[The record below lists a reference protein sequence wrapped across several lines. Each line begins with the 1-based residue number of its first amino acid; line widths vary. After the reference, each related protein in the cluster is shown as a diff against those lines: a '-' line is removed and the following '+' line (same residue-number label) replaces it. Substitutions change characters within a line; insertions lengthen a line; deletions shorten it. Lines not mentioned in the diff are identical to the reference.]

1 MLSFRAKIIVAFWV
15 PIGGAAL
22 TCPSVIRTLAKGCS
36 LETLQESVRQC
47 FRFLWN
53 ASNLSGSASNFCGML
68 QICQAVLRISVECF
82 KSVRQCF
89 RFLWNASDMSGNAS
103 NLPGNTSN
111 FCEGML
117 QICHARLQTPGN
129 ASNLYLGN
137 ALQTNANYKK
147 ETLLLILASYWLGLS
162 YYECQA
168 RASRTPTPQ
177 LSSIRLV
184 TERVMT
190 TVSCLKVT
198 RTGREEVCLYHH
210 CNL

>member
-1 MLSFRAKIIVAFWV
+1 MLSFRAKIIFAFWV

-111 FCEGML
+111 SVKECFKSVMQGFKRQAML
-117 QICHARLQTPGN
+117 QICIWGTH
-129 ASNLYLGN
+129 
-137 ALQTNANYKK
+137 YKL
-147 ETLLLILASYWLGLS
+147 TQI
-162 YYECQA
+162 
-168 RASRTPTPQ
+168 
-177 LSSIRLV
+177 IR
-184 TERVMT
+184 RKR
-190 TVSCLKVT
+190 C
-198 RTGREEVCLYHH
+198 Y
-210 CNL
+210 